1 MLHFMLIQ
9 YLSFILSPLGS
20 LVSTAIQFYQQLK
33 HLAKQSNHR
42 QLCCFQG
49 SQQWCVEQAS
59 DIIEFENVD
68 YKWCGD
74 SPTSINSCTYPALL
88 GLDIRLLILN
98 MNPQFDA
105 NMFAAAEG
113 AVCGGCIIILLLPES
128 IIASDNFTNYIL
140 QQLIAHQFPIF
151 KENQQQL
158 MSNAPIV
165 NSPPTS
171 HLYNQPY
178 SYKQKPPLN
187 NKEQQQAIEQII
199 KTLTGHRRRPL
210 VITANRGRGKSA
222 ALGIAAATL
231 INQGLTKIIIC
242 APSQHAVTTL
252 YKHAT
257 LTLNNVQDLKC
268 IQFMAPDALQLEQTN
283 CDLLIIDEAAA
294 IPIKLLIEFTK
305 RYSRLVFATTQ
316 FGYEGSGRGFTLRF
330 QKQLD
335 KIAPEWRS
343 FHLNQPIRWAEN
355 DPVETFTLC
364 SLCLME
370 QTPNFTFDY
379 QQLQPTISILN
390 REELLQ
396 QPQRLNQLFSLLV
409 NAHYQTKPS
418 DLVSLLND
426 QDLSIISMQHNQEI
440 LAVALINHEGGF
452 EQATSEQIYQGKRRP
467 NGHLIAQSFTFHS
480 GFKNAATQRYA
491 RIQRIAVQ
499 PSLQKQQFGSQLLT
513 WIIDWAA
520 QQQFDHISASFA
532 GSDCLLRFWTRQQLQ
547 VLRIGS
553 RKDKSSGQHSLMVNL
568 PLSQQGKELHHQI
581 QTDFHKQVKVQLSR
595 QLSRLDS
602 SLLIALWPQIT
613 FKQCNKLIQQS
624 LSAYINA
631 NRSYEN
637 IEYLLIELLYSSSL
651 EALNC
656 KQQSCLIEKII
667 QNHSWQEIVQQH
679 HFTGQKQAQ
688 AFLKNCICDL
698 LTQPNIDKENTHHN
712 ET

>member
-1 MLHFMLIQ
+1 
-9 YLSFILSPLGS
+9 
-20 LVSTAIQFYQQLK
+20 VSAVIQFYQHLK

-42 QLCCFQG
+42 QLCCIQG
-49 SQQWCVEQAS
+49 NQPWCFEQAS
-59 DIIEFENVD
+59 AIIEFENID

-74 SPTSINSCTYPALL
+74 APTTIQTCTYSTLL
-88 GLDIRLLILN
+88 GQDIQLLILN
-98 MNPQFDA
+98 MSKQFDA

-113 AVCGGCIIILLLPES
+113 SVCGGCVVILLLPEN
-128 IIASDNFTNYIL
+128 IITGDNFSNYV
-140 QQLIAHQFPIF
+140 QRQLIAHQFQIF
-151 KENQQQL
+151 KENQQL
-158 MSNAPIV
+158 ISNTPIM
-165 NSPPTS
+165 NTSPTP
-171 HLYNQPY
+171 HLCDQQQHP
-178 SYKQKPPLN
+178 YKQKQPLYS
-187 NKEQQQAIEQII
+187 KEQQQAVEQII
-199 KTLTGHRRRPL
+199 KTVTGHRRRPL

-231 INQGLTKIIIC
+231 INQGLANIIIC
-242 APSQHAVTTL
+242 APSKHAVTTL

-257 LTLNNVQDLKC
+257 LTLTNTKDLQR
-268 IQFMAPDALQLEQTN
+268 IQFMAPDTLQLEQPN

-294 IPIKLLIEFTK
+294 IPIKLLITLTK

-316 FGYEGSGRGFTLRF
+316 FGYEGSGRGFALRF
-330 QKQLD
+330 QQQLD
-335 KIAPEWRS
+335 QIAPEWRA

-355 DPVETFTLC
+355 DPVETFTL
-364 SLCLME
+364 STLCLME
-370 QTPNFTFDY
+370 QTPNLQFDCK
-379 QQLQPTISILN
+379 QLKPTISILN
-390 REELLQ
+390 RVQLLEH
-396 QPQRLNQLFSLLV
+396 PQRLNQLFSLLV

-418 DLVSLLND
+418 DLVALLND
-426 QDLSIISMQHNQEI
+426 QDLTIITMQHDQKI
-440 LAVALINHEGGF
+440 LALALINHEGGF
-452 EQATSEQIYQGKRRP
+452 DQATSEQIYQGKRRP

-499 PSLQKQQFGSQLLT
+499 PALQKQQFGSQLLT
-513 WIIDWAA
+513 WIIDWATE
-520 QQQFDHISASFA
+520 QQFDHISASFA
-532 GSDCLLRFWTRQQLQ
+532 GSDYLLRFWTRQQLQ

-602 SLLIALWPQIT
+602 SLLIALWPQIA
-613 FKQCNKLIQQS
+613 FEQYHDLIQQS

-637 IEYLLIELLYSSSL
+637 IEYLLIELLYCSSL
-651 EALNC
+651 AALNT
-656 KQQSCLIEKII
+656 KQQRCLIEKII

-698 LTQPNIDKENTHHN
+698 LTQQTRESTL
-712 ET
+712 

>member
-1 MLHFMLIQ
+1 M
-9 YLSFILSPLGS
+9 SA
-20 LVSTAIQFYQQLK
+20 AIQFYQQLK
-33 HLAKQSNHR
+33 CSAKQSNHR
-42 QLCCFQG
+42 QLCCIQG
-49 SQQWCVEQAS
+49 DQQWSFDQAS
-59 DIIEFENVD
+59 AIIEYANID

-74 SPTSINSCTYPALL
+74 APNSINTCTYSTLL
-88 GLDIRLLILN
+88 GQDVQLLILN
-98 MNPQFDA
+98 MSQKFDP

-113 AVCGGCIIILLLPES
+113 AVCGGCIIIVLLSENP
-128 IIASDNFTNYIL
+128 AADDNFTNYIK
-140 QQLIAHQFPIF
+140 QQLIVHRFPIF
-151 KENQQQL
+151 KESQQQPI
-158 MSNAPIV
+158 SNTSIV
-165 NSPPTS
+165 PPPTPS
-171 HLYNQPY
+171 LSSEKQH
-178 SYKQKPPLN
+178 SYKQKQPLN
-187 NKEQQQAIEQII
+187 CKEQLQAVEQII
-199 KTLTGHRRRPL
+199 KTVTGHRRRPL

-257 LTLNNVQDLKC
+257 LTLNNAQDLKC
-268 IQFMAPDALQLEQTN
+268 IQFMAPDTLQLEQTI

-305 RYSRLVFATTQ
+305 CYSRLVFATTQ
-316 FGYEGSGRGFTLRF
+316 FGYEGSGRGFALRF

-343 FHLNQPIRWAEN
+343 FHLSQPIRWAEN
-355 DPVETFTLC
+355 DPVETFTLS

-370 QTPNFTFDY
+370 QTLNCKFDDK
-379 QQLQPTISILN
+379 QLQPTISILN
-390 REELLQ
+390 RIELLQ
-396 QPQRLNQLFSLLV
+396 QPQQLNQLFSLLV

-426 QDLSIISMQHNQEI
+426 QDLSIITMQHKHEI

-452 EQATSEQIYQGKRRP
+452 DQTTSEQIYQGKRRP

-499 PSLQKQQFGSQLLT
+499 PTLQKQQLGSQLLT

-520 QQQFDHISASFA
+520 TQQFDHISASFA
-532 GSDCLLRFWTRQQLQ
+532 GSDDLLRFWTRQQLQ

-553 RKDKSSGQHSLMVNL
+553 RKDKSSGQHSVMVNL
-568 PLSQQGKELHHQI
+568 PLSHQGKELHHQI

-602 SLLIALWPQIT
+602 TLLIALWPQIV
-613 FKQCNKLIQQS
+613 FKQCNELIQQS

-651 EALNC
+651 TALNS
-656 KQQSCLIEKII
+656 KQQRCLIEKVI

-698 LTQPNIDKENTHHN
+698 LTQQTRESTL
-712 ET
+712 